1 MRYLLFVP
9 LILFAALAQVA
20 AAPYFPLLGVT
31 ANPLLVL
38 LVCWAM
44 VRGPEETMALIP
56 VAGIFK
62 DLITTDPVGASVLA
76 LLPIVPLAA
85 IRERR
90 PTESEFLP
98 TLAVVAAA
106 SLSYHLIYMIVLT
119 AVGDG
124 PPWLQSPVRVILP
137 AALFN
142 ALITPIFYL
151 PVRWATTLAE
161 MARPSM
167 SVPGLGER

>member
-9 LILFAALAQVA
+9 IVLFVALGQVA
-20 AAPYFPLLGVT
+20 TASYFPLLGVT

-44 VRGPEETMALIP
+44 VRGPGETMVLIP
-56 VAGIFK
+56 VAGTFK
-62 DLITTDPVGASVLA
+62 DLITTDPVGVSILA
-76 LLPIVPLAA
+76 LLPIVALAT

-90 PTESEFLP
+90 PMESEFLP
-98 TLAVVAAA
+98 TLAIVAVA
-106 SLSYHLIYMIVLT
+106 SLSYDLVYMTVLT

-124 PPWLQSPVRVILP
+124 PPWLQSPTRVLLP

-142 ALITPIFYL
+142 ALLTPIFYL
-151 PVRWATTLAE
+151 PVRWATTLSR
-161 MARPSM
+161 MVRPSM
-167 SVPGLGER
+167 QIPG

>member
-1 MRYLLFVP
+1 MRYALFVP
-9 LILFAALAQVA
+9 LILFVALAQVA
-20 AAPYFPLLGVT
+20 TAPYFPLLGVT

-38 LVCWAM
+38 LMCWAM
-44 VRGPEETMALIP
+44 VRGPRETMVLIP

-85 IRERR
+85 IRERW

-98 TLAVVAAA
+98 TLVVVAAA
-106 SLSYHLIYMIVLT
+106 SVSYHVLYMLVLT
-119 AVGDG
+119 VVGDG
-124 PPWLQSPVRVILP
+124 PPWLQSPIRVILP

-142 ALITPIFYL
+142 ALITPILYL
-151 PVRWATTLAE
+151 PVRWATTLSE
-161 MARPSM
+161 MVRPSIG
-167 SVPGLGER
+167 VPG

>member
-1 MRYLLFVP
+1 VRYLLFVP
-9 LILFAALAQVA
+9 LILFVALAQVA
-20 AAPYFPLLGVT
+20 TAPYFPLLGVT

-38 LVCWAM
+38 LMCWAM
-44 VRGPEETMALIP
+44 VRGPRETMVLIP

-62 DLITTDPVGASVLA
+62 DLITTDPVGTSVLA

-85 IRERR
+85 VRERW

-98 TLAVVAAA
+98 TLAAVAAA
-106 SLSYHLIYMIVLT
+106 SVSYHLLYMMILT

-124 PPWLQSPVRVILP
+124 PPWLQSPMRVILP

-142 ALITPIFYL
+142 ALITPILYL
-151 PVRWATTLAE
+151 PVRWATTLSE
-161 MARPSM
+161 MVR
-167 SVPGLGER
+167 PGLRVVS

>member
-9 LILFAALAQVA
+9 LVLFVALGQVA

-38 LVCWAM
+38 LMCWAM
-44 VRGPEETMALIP
+44 VRGSRETMVLIP
-56 VAGIFK
+56 LAGTFK

-85 IRERR
+85 IRERW
-90 PTESEFLP
+90 PTEGEFVP
-98 TLAVVAAA
+98 TLAAVAVA
-106 SLSYHLIYMIVLT
+106 SLSYHLVYMMILT

-124 PPWLQSPVRVILP
+124 PPWLQSPTRVILP
-137 AALFN
+137 AALLN
-142 ALITPIFYL
+142 ALVTPVFYL
-151 PVRWATTLAE
+151 PVRWATALSE
-161 MARPSM
+161 MVRPGM
-167 SVPGLGER
+167 RVAG

>member
-9 LILFAALAQVA
+9 LVLFVALGQVA
-20 AAPYFPLLGVT
+20 ATPYFPLLGVT

-38 LVCWAM
+38 LMCWAM
-44 VRGPEETMALIP
+44 VRGSRETMILIP
-56 VAGIFK
+56 LAGTFK
-62 DLITTDPVGASVLA
+62 DLITTDPVGTSVLA

-90 PTESEFLP
+90 PTESEFVP
-98 TLAVVAAA
+98 TLAAVAAA
-106 SLSYHLIYMIVLT
+106 SLSYHLLYMMILT

-124 PPWLQSPVRVILP
+124 PPWLQSPTRVLLP

-151 PVRWATTLAE
+151 PVRWATTLSE
-161 MARPSM
+161 MVRPGM
-167 SVPGLGER
+167 RVAG

>member
-9 LILFAALAQVA
+9 LVLFVALAQVA
-20 AAPYFPLLGVT
+20 TSSYFPLLGVT

-44 VRGPEETMALIP
+44 VRGPGEPMVLILM
-56 VAGIFK
+56 GGTFK
-62 DLITTDPVGASVLA
+62 DLITTDPVGVSVLA
-76 LLPIVPLAA
+76 LLPIVALAA
-85 IRERR
+85 IRERW

-98 TLAVVAAA
+98 TVAAVAAA
-106 SLSYHLIYMIVLT
+106 SLSYHLIYMMVLT

-124 PPWLQSPVRVILP
+124 PPWLQSPTRVLLP

-142 ALITPIFYL
+142 ALLTPIFYL
-151 PVRWATTLAE
+151 PIRWGTALSE
-161 MARPSM
+161 MVRPSM
-167 SVPGLGER
+167 HVTG

>member
-9 LILFAALAQVA
+9 LILFVALAQVA
-20 AAPYFPLLGVT
+20 TAPYFPLLGVT

-38 LVCWAM
+38 LMCWAM
-44 VRGPEETMALIP
+44 VRGPRETMILIP
-56 VAGIFK
+56 LAGTFK
-62 DLITTDPVGASVLA
+62 DLITTDPVGVSVLA

-98 TLAVVAAA
+98 TLAAVAAA
-106 SLSYHLIYMIVLT
+106 SLSYHLLYMIILT

-124 PPWLQSPVRVILP
+124 PPWLQSPMRVLLP
-137 AALFN
+137 AALLN

-151 PVRWATTLAE
+151 PVRWATTLSE

-167 SVPGLGER
+167 RVLG

>member
-9 LILFAALAQVA
+9 LILFVALTQVA

-38 LVCWAM
+38 LMCWAM
-44 VRGPEETMALIP
+44 VRGPRETMILIP
-56 VAGIFK
+56 LAGIFK
-62 DLITTDPVGASVLA
+62 DLITSDPVGASVLA

-85 IRERR
+85 MRERW
-90 PTESEFLP
+90 PTESEFVP

-106 SLSYHLIYMIVLT
+106 SLCYDVLYMMVLT

-124 PPWLQSPVRVILP
+124 PPWLQSPLRVLLP

-142 ALITPIFYL
+142 ALITPIVYL
-151 PVRWATTLAE
+151 PVRWATMLSE
-161 MARPSM
+161 MVRPGLR
-167 SVPGLGER
+167 VPG

>member
-1 MRYLLFVP
+1 VRYLLFVP
-9 LILFAALAQVA
+9 LILFVAVAQVA
-20 AAPYFPLLGVT
+20 AASYFPLLGVT

-38 LVCWAM
+38 LMCWAM
-44 VRGPEETMALIP
+44 VRGPSETLVLIAL
-56 VAGIFK
+56 AGTFK

-90 PTESEFLP
+90 LTESEFLP
-98 TLAVVAAA
+98 TLAAVAVA
-106 SLSYHLIYMIVLT
+106 SLSYHLLYMMILT

-124 PPWLQSPVRVILP
+124 PPWLQSPMRVLLP

-142 ALITPIFYL
+142 ALLTPIFYL
-151 PVRWATTLAE
+151 PVRWGTTLSE
-161 MARPSM
+161 MVRPSM
-167 SVPGLGER
+167 RVAG

>member
-9 LILFAALAQVA
+9 LILFVALAQVA

-38 LVCWAM
+38 LMCWAM
-44 VRGPEETMALIP
+44 VRGPRETMVLIP
-56 VAGIFK
+56 LAGTFK
-62 DLITTDPVGASVLA
+62 DLITTDPVGASALA

-85 IRERR
+85 VRERR

-98 TLAVVAAA
+98 TLAVVAVA
-106 SLSYHLIYMIVLT
+106 SLSYHLLYMLVLT

-124 PPWLQSPVRVILP
+124 PPWLQSPIRVVLP

-142 ALITPIFYL
+142 ALLTPIFYL
-151 PVRWATTLAE
+151 PVRWATTLSE
-161 MARPSM
+161 MVRPSVG
-167 SVPGLGER
+167 VPG

>member
-9 LILFAALAQVA
+9 LVLFVALGQVA
-20 AAPYFPLLGVT
+20 ATPYFPLLGVT

-38 LVCWAM
+38 LMCWAM
-44 VRGPEETMALIP
+44 VRGSRETMILIP
-56 VAGIFK
+56 LAGIFK
-62 DLITTDPVGASVLA
+62 DLITTDPVGTSVLA

-90 PTESEFLP
+90 PTESEFVP
-98 TLAVVAAA
+98 TLAAVAAA
-106 SLSYHLIYMIVLT
+106 SLSYHLLYMMILT

-124 PPWLQSPVRVILP
+124 SSWLQSPTRVLLP

-142 ALITPIFYL
+142 SLITPIFYL
-151 PVRWATTLAE
+151 PVRWATTLSE
-161 MARPSM
+161 MVRPGM
-167 SVPGLGER
+167 RVAG

>member
-9 LILFAALAQVA
+9 LVLFVALGQVA

-38 LVCWAM
+38 LMCWAM
-44 VRGPEETMALIP
+44 VRGPRETMILIP

-62 DLITTDPVGASVLA
+62 DLITTDPVGASVIA
-76 LLPIVPLAA
+76 LLPIVPLTAV
-85 IRERR
+85 RERW
-90 PTESEFLP
+90 PTESELVP
-98 TLAVVAAA
+98 TLAAVAVA
-106 SLSYHLIYMIVLT
+106 SLSYHLLYMMVLT

-124 PPWLQSPVRVILP
+124 PPWLQSPLRVVLP

-151 PVRWATTLAE
+151 PVRWATTLSE
-161 MARPSM
+161 MVRPGM
-167 SVPGLGER
+167 RVLG

>member
-9 LILFAALAQVA
+9 LVLFVALGQVA

-38 LVCWAM
+38 LMCWAM
-44 VRGPEETMALIP
+44 VRGSGETMVLI
-56 VAGIFK
+56 VLAGTFK
-62 DLITTDPVGASVLA
+62 DLITTDPVGASVIA

-85 IRERR
+85 IRERW
-90 PTESEFLP
+90 PTESEFVP
-98 TLAVVAAA
+98 TLAAVAVA
-106 SLSYHLIYMIVLT
+106 SLSYHLLYMMILT

-124 PPWLQSPVRVILP
+124 PPWLQTPTRVLLP
-137 AALFN
+137 AALLN

-151 PVRWATTLAE
+151 PVRWATALSE
-161 MARPSM
+161 MVRPG
-167 SVPGLGER
+167 VRVAG

>member
-9 LILFAALAQVA
+9 LVLFVALGQVA

-38 LVCWAM
+38 LMCWAM
-44 VRGPEETMALIP
+44 VRGSRETMVLIP
-56 VAGIFK
+56 LAGAFK

-85 IRERR
+85 IRERQ
-90 PTESEFLP
+90 PTESEFVP
-98 TLAVVAAA
+98 TLAAVAVA
-106 SLSYHLIYMIVLT
+106 SLSYDLLYMMILT

-124 PPWLQSPVRVILP
+124 PPWLQSPTRVLLP
-137 AALFN
+137 TALFN
-142 ALITPIFYL
+142 ALVTPIFYL
-151 PVRWATTLAE
+151 PVRWATTLSE
-161 MARPSM
+161 MVRPGM
-167 SVPGLGER
+167 RVTG